1 MILIGRYASPF
12 VRRVGIS
19 MTLMGLEFEHRS
31 ISALTD
37 GDKIRAHNPMGKVPA
52 LVLADGKVLVDSSA
66 ILDSLCETT
75 AGQTLLPAKG
85 MERREVLQQCAVM
98 TNALDKAVN
107 FVYEHMKRPPEKVHQ
122 PVVDG
127 LIDQV
132 TAGLVLIEKVL
143 ASGKMP
149 AGADMNLGGITAA
162 VGWRFLVKAMPKAAD
177 SARFPLLAA
186 YSQAC
191 EATPAFTNCQLEV

>member
-19 MTLMGLEFEHRS
+19 MTLMGLAFEHRS

-52 LVLADGKVLVDSSA
+52 LVMEDGEVLVDSTA

-75 AGQTLLPAKG
+75 PGQMLLPAKG
-85 MERREVLQQCAVM
+85 LERRQVLQQCAVM

-122 PVVDG
+122 PVVEG
-127 LIDQV
+127 LVDQV
-132 TAGLVLIEKVL
+132 TAGLVMMEKIL
-143 ASGKMP
+143 ALGNMPGGK
-149 AGADMNLGGITAA
+149 DMTLGGVTAA
-162 VGWRFLVKAMPKAAD
+162 VGWRFLTKAMPAAAD
-177 SARFPLLAA
+177 PERFYLLAA
-186 YSQAC
+186 HSQAC
-191 EATPAFTNCQLEV
+191 EAIPAFVNCQPEV